1 MPYAYYHRLSTGRQR
16 IYRRSD
22 AIESVDLPGLEGL
35 RPLAQNLDK
44 ALRSE
49 KRRAVST
56 AAQALADALTQSLRV
71 EPVEVIVQL
80 TRPRSTRSELHGLYE
95 PGPPGQRARISVWMR
110 TAQRRQ
116 VVAFRTFLRTFVH
129 EVCHHLDYEL
139 YELRESFHTQGF
151 FQRESSLYRQ
161 LMES

>member
-1 MPYAYYHRLSTGRQR
+1 MPYAYYHRLSAGRQR

-22 AIESVDLPGLEGL
+22 AIESVDLPGLEEL
-35 RPLAQNLDK
+35 RPLVRNLDK

-49 KRRAVST
+49 DRRAVST
-56 AAQALADALTQSLRV
+56 ATQALADALTQSLKV

-80 TRPRSTRSELHGLYE
+80 TRPRAARSELHGLYE
-95 PGPPGQRARISVWMR
+95 PGPPGQRARLSVWMR

-139 YELRESFHTQGF
+139 YELGESFHTQGF

>member
-1 MPYAYYHRLSTGRQR
+1 MPYAYYHRLSAGKQR

-22 AIESVDLPGLEGL
+22 AIESVDLPGPEEL
-35 RPLAQNLDK
+35 RPLAQNLKK

-49 KRRAVST
+49 KRTTVS
-56 AAQALADALTQSLRV
+56 AATQSLADALTHSLQV
-71 EPVEVIVQL
+71 EPVEVLVQL
-80 TRPRSTRSELHGLYE
+80 TRPRASRSELHGLYE
-95 PGPPGQRARISVWMR
+95 PGPAGQRARISVWMR

-161 LMES
+161 LTES